1 MGSVYFSGIT
11 RGVDPCPSRQV
22 FPYQISLPTM
32 SSNSR
37 LALLLIAALSVR
49 LVHIDFPVG
58 GFQSWRQADTA
69 AIARNYYEHG
79 FDFLSPQIDWGGN
92 SPGYVET
99 EFPIYPFLV
108 ALLYA
113 VLGASDT
120 IGRGLSVL
128 FSLLT
133 IVGVHALGTRFLGTR
148 RGFIA
153 AAVYA
158 VIPLNIYYGRA
169 FMPEAAMLMC
179 SVWGVEHFARW
190 IQKERS
196 VNLIASA
203 VFVAL
208 AALLKLPCLYLG
220 LPILFLAVQ
229 KYGTSFLRQKS
240 LWMFAVFIFLSV
252 GAWYAHAHQIYQH
265 SGLSF
270 GIWFFGSDKW
280 GMIGPLVSIKF
291 WNDVL
296 FKSIAERHFTYAGFV
311 PFLIGLFVRRA
322 TPPERVFDWW
332 LLAFFIFVLVVPIGN
347 QVHDYYQLPISIPGV
362 MFIAKGLDFL
372 WTHARAAARATSR
385 WIALGV
391 LLLSAVGLPAL
402 STLRMA
408 TFVRGEQRDSPLFEL
423 GRAAD
428 RLTQP
433 DALVIAVDEGDPV
446 FLYHAR
452 RKGWHAFPQSLT
464 VDFVEEKV
472 RQGARYLMS
481 ETGRFRTEG
490 ERALLQE
497 MMHRYTIRSMS
508 RSYFILKL
516 VPQQQTPSNENR

>member
-1 MGSVYFSGIT
+1 
-11 RGVDPCPSRQV
+11 
-22 FPYQISLPTM
+22 M
-32 SSNSR
+32 SSTSR
-37 LALLLIAALSVR
+37 LALLLIVALSVR

-92 SPGYVET
+92 TPGYVET
-99 EFPIYPFLV
+99 EFPVYPFLV

-113 VLGASDT
+113 LLGAYDA
-120 IGRGLSVL
+120 IGRTLSVL

-133 IVGVHALGTRFLGTR
+133 IVGVHALGSRFLGTR
-148 RGFIA
+148 RGFLA

-190 IQKERS
+190 IQRDRS
-196 VNLIASA
+196 VNLVASA

-220 LPILFLAVQ
+220 LPILFLALQ
-229 KYGTSFLRQKS
+229 RFGTSFLRQKS
-240 LWMFAVFIFLSV
+240 LWIYAGFIFVSV

-280 GMIGPLVSIKF
+280 GMAAPLLSIKF

-322 TPPERVFDWW
+322 SLPERVFDWW
-332 LLAFFIFVLVVPIGN
+332 LLALLIFILLVPIGN
-347 QVHDYYQLPISIPGV
+347 QVHDYYQLPFSIPGV

-372 WTHARAAARATSR
+372 WAHARAAGRTTSR

-391 LLLSAVGLPAL
+391 VVLSAIGIPVL

-408 TFVRGEQRDSPLFEL
+408 SFIGGEQRDNPLYEL
-423 GRAAD
+423 GRAVD
-428 RLTQP
+428 RLTPP
-433 DALVIAVDEGDPV
+433 DARVIAVDEGDPV

-452 RKGWHAFPQSLT
+452 RKGWHAFPQHLT
-464 VDFVEEKV
+464 VESVEEKV
-472 RQGARYLMS
+472 RQGARYLFG
-481 ETGRFRTEG
+481 ETGRFRTEE
-490 ERALLQE
+490 ERAFLQE
-497 MMHRYTIRSMS
+497 MMHRYSIRGIS
-508 RSYFILKL
+508 RSYFILEL
-516 VPQQQTPSNENR
+516 LPQQQTPSPEKG